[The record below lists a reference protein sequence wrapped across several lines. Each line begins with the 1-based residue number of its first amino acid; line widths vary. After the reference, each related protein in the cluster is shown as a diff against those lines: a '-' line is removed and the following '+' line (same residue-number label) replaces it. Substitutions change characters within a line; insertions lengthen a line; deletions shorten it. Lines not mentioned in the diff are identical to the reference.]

1 MRRFA
6 ATLVLCVA
14 AACVV
19 PHLTASVFAQSEP
32 PAAGAPAAAD
42 PDSDAADPWGFEDEE
57 DAIPTW
63 AESFQAQAVDVGAFV
78 AYATLVMVSFF
89 RKSERLKVV
98 TLVASVLYLGF
109 YKGTLMSIVD
119 IFRLINWNVP
129 IVRENL
135 AWYAFAIF
143 FIVIMLLWGRLY
155 CGRVCAFGSL
165 TQLMDKIVPA
175 KWRITIP
182 RPIEQRANYIKYGM
196 LAFVVVYYL
205 MTRDPLI
212 YRFTEPF
219 WMFTR
224 QGLPVMWVGLA
235 VLLTA
240 TVFVRN
246 LYCRFL
252 CPLGAFIALVSTV
265 SAFRIP
271 RWSECNT
278 CKICEK
284 TCEWG
289 AIRGPK
295 IVVTECVRCDDCEVL
310 YANKKKCPHWLII
323 QRKEDVLARQRA
335 VST

>member
-1 MRRFA
+1 MF
-6 ATLVLCVA
+6 
-14 AACVV
+14 VV
-19 PHLTASVFAQSEP
+19 EPLFRTVYAQTTT
-32 PAAGAPAAAD
+32 PAAGEAAA
-42 PDSDAADPWGFEDEE
+42 PDPWAFSEE
-57 DAIPTW
+57 EEAEPTW
-63 AESFQAQAVDVGAFV
+63 AALLQAQAVEIGVFV
-78 AYATLVMVSFF
+78 AYATLVMAGFF
-89 RKSERLKVV
+89 RKSERLKVA
-98 TLVASVLYLGF
+98 TLIASVAYLGF

-119 IFRLINWNVP
+119 VFRLINWNLPVLKYN
-129 IVRENL
+129 I
-135 AWYAFAIF
+135 AWYVFAVF
-143 FIVIMLLWGRLY
+143 FVGTMLLWGRLY

-165 TQLMDKIVPA
+165 TQLIDKVVPP

-182 RPIEQRANYIKYGM
+182 RPIEQRANYIKYGV
-196 LAFVVVYYL
+196 LAFVVAYYL
-205 MTRDPLI
+205 LTQDPLI
-212 YRFTEPF
+212 YRFVEPF

-224 QGLPVMWVGLA
+224 QGLPVMWIGLA

-240 TVFVRN
+240 TLFVRN

-295 IVVTECVRCDDCEVL
+295 IVVTECVRCDDCERL
-310 YANKKKCPHWLII
+310 YDNKKKCPHWLII
-323 QRKEDVLARQRA
+323 QRKEDVLARHRA
-335 VST
+335 ATSG

>member
-1 MRRFA
+1 MRWFA
-6 ATLVLCVA
+6 ATLLVCVA
-14 AACVV
+14 TTLVV
-19 PHLTASVFAQSEP
+19 RSFPHVAYAQAEASDTAS
-32 PAAGAPAAAD
+32 AD
-42 PDSDAADPWGFEDEE
+42 DPWGFEDEA
-57 DAIPTW
+57 DAEPTW
-63 AESFQAQAVDVGAFV
+63 LEAAQSQAVGVGLFV
-78 AYATLVMVSFF
+78 AYATLVMVGFL

-119 IFRLINWNVP
+119 IFRLINWNMPV
-129 IVRENL
+129 VKYNL
-135 AWYAFAIF
+135 AWYVFAVF
-143 FIVIMLLWGRLY
+143 FLAIMVLWGRLY

-165 TQLMDKIVPA
+165 TQLIDKVVPA
-175 KWRITIP
+175 KWRVTIP
-182 RPIEQRANYIKYGM
+182 RPIEQRANNIKYGL
-196 LAFVVVYYL
+196 LAFVIGYYIL
-205 MTRDPLI
+205 TRDPLI
-212 YRFTEPF
+212 YRFVEPF

-240 TVFVRN
+240 TLFVRN

-295 IVVTECVRCDDCEVL
+295 IVVTECVRCDDCERL
-310 YANKKKCPHWLII
+310 YSNKKKCPHWLII

-335 VST
+335 ASA